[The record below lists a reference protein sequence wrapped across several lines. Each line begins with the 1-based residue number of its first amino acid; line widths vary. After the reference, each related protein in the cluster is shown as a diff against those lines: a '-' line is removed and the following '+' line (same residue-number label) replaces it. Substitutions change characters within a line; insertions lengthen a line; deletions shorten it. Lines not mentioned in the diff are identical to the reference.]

1 MEKIL
6 WLILGS
12 VALIAALRARKSRR
26 ALIVGRVAVGT
37 LMIGAG
43 ALVNAVYLATALDWT
58 TFADTAHIDFVR
70 DTWRSL
76 VAPND
81 LVFITLL
88 IAFEATAGVLVLQG
102 GRKAQVGYLAL
113 IGMHIGL
120 LPFGW
125 ISTAWAA
132 VMLVAFTLLFR
143 AERHPPAAEHA
154 SPSVRS
160 ATGDQRTETRAAGVP

>member
-12 VALIAALRARKSRR
+12 VALIAALRAGKSRR
-26 ALIVGRVAVGT
+26 ALIVGRIAVGA

-43 ALVNAVYLATALDWT
+43 ALVNVVYLATGIDWT
-58 TFADTAHIDFVR
+58 TFADTAHVDFVR

-76 VAPND
+76 VAPNH

-88 IAFEATAGVLVLQG
+88 IAFEVTAGVLVLHG

-125 ISTAWAA
+125 IFTAWAV

-143 AERHPPAAEHA
+143 AERYPPAAQDA
-154 SPSVRS
+154 SQSVRS
-160 ATGDQRTETRAAGVP
+160 ATGDQRIETRAAGVS